1 LATGDTEIIEY
12 TYWRDMLFWI
22 DQNSL
27 KGKNVLWKLLEE
39 YRENCK

>member
-1 LATGDTEIIEY
+1 
-12 TYWRDMLFWI
+12 MLFWI

-27 KGKNVLWKLLEE
+27 KGKNVLWKLLME